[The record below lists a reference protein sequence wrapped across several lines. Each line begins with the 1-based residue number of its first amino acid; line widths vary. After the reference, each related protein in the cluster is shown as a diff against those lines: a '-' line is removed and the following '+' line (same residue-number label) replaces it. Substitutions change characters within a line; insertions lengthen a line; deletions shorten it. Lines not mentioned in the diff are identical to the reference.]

1 MRGWT
6 CLPLKAP
13 GLPFWTLLLILLNSI
28 VTLLVLGNGARVES
42 WGFTPAHP
50 TLVSLFTSLFVHAS
64 PAHLL
69 RNLLFLAFFGWYVER
84 GLSPLRFLL
93 LYLLGGLV
101 AVLTHWLMTLVIQ
114 PALYQESLVGS
125 SGAISAL
132 VGYFALRFYRVRVRL
147 VWSQV
152 SRWGL
157 GVPMWVAVLL
167 WVIWQGVG
175 AVLSAGAE
183 HPVEVGYWAHLGG
196 FTFGLVLA
204 MLWGAG
210 TQSERDYLLQNAE
223 YQLQQGTPDEALR
236 WLQPLLQRTPPDPL
250 ALLKAGDIWR
260 LLGDQEAAISLWLNG
275 LRRTMSNWSL
285 MGTFADRLSELN
297 ALNRLEPAEL
307 DALLQQAERHH
318 ALARAAHWLATL
330 LANPAL
336 PHRPELLLRYAHLL
350 ERIGQHEQAQQA
362 RQQLLHDYPDS
373 LQADLVRLQR
383 RSP

>member
-1 MRGWT
+1 MGLTRLRPKT
-6 CLPLKAP
+6 F
-13 GLPFWTLLLILLNSI
+13 GLPFWTLLLVLLNS
-28 VTLLVLGNGARVES
+28 VTSLLVMGDGQRVES

-84 GLSPLRFLL
+84 GLTPARFLT

-114 PALYQESLVGS
+114 PALYRESLVGS

-132 VGYFALRFYRVRVRL
+132 VGYFALRFYRLRVRL
-147 VWSQV
+147 VWSQM

-183 HPVEVGYWAHLGG
+183 QPAEVGYWAHLGG

-204 MLWGAG
+204 LLWGAG
-210 TQSERDYLLQNAE
+210 AQGERDYLLQNAE
-223 YQLQQGTPDEALR
+223 HQLRYSTPDEALR
-236 WLQPLLQRTPPDPL
+236 WLQPLLQRAQPDPL
-250 ALLKAGDIWR
+250 ALLKAGEIWL
-260 LLGDQEAAISLWLNG
+260 LLGDREAAIRHWLKG
-275 LRRTMSNWSL
+275 LRSPLSDWNL
-285 MGTFADRLSELN
+285 LGTFADRLSELN

-307 DALLQQAERHH
+307 DALLQRAERHH
-318 ALARAAHWLATL
+318 ALQHAANWLATL
-330 LANPAL
+330 VADTTL

-350 ERIGQHEQAQQA
+350 ERLGQHEQAQQT
-362 RQQLLHDYPDS
+362 RQQLLRDYPDT

-383 RSP
+383 RPP

>member
-1 MRGWT
+1 MGLTRLRQKT
-6 CLPLKAP
+6 F
-13 GLPFWTLLLILLNSI
+13 GLPFWTLLLVLLNSI
-28 VTLLVLGNGARVES
+28 ATLLVAGDGPRVES
-42 WGFTPAHP
+42 LGFKPPHP
-50 TLVSLFTSLFVHAS
+50 TRVSLFTSLFVHAS

-84 GLSPLRFLL
+84 GLSATRFLL

-101 AVLTHWLMTLVIQ
+101 AVLTHWLMTLVLQ

-183 HPVEVGYWAHLGG
+183 QPVEVGYWAHLGG
-196 FTFGLVLA
+196 FTFGLLLA

-210 TQSERDYLLQNAE
+210 AQGEREYLLQNAE
-223 YQLQQGTPDEALR
+223 HQLRYGTPDEALR
-236 WLQPLLQRTPPDPL
+236 WLQPLLQRPQPDPL
-250 ALLKAGDIWR
+250 ASLKAGDIWR
-260 LLGDQEAAISLWLNG
+260 LLGDQEAAIRHWLKG
-275 LRRTMSNWSL
+275 LRSKASDWSL
-285 MGTFADRLSELN
+285 ICAFADRLSELN
-297 ALNRLEPAEL
+297 ALNRLEAAEL
-307 DALLQQAERHH
+307 DTLLQQAEQHH
-318 ALARAAHWLATL
+318 ALEHAAHWLANLIEDTT
-330 LANPAL
+330 L
-336 PHRPELLLRYAHLL
+336 PHRAELLLRYAHLL

-383 RSP
+383 RSS

>member
-1 MRGWT
+1 MGLT
-6 CLPLKAP
+6 CLRPKILR
-13 GLPFWTLLLILLNSI
+13 LPFWTLLLALLNGI
-28 VTLLVLGNGARVES
+28 VTMLVVADGQRVES

-50 TLVSLFTSLFVHAS
+50 TLVTLFTSQFVHAS

-84 GLSPLRFLL
+84 GLSPVRFLT

-114 PALYQESLVGS
+114 PALYRESLVGS

-147 VWSQV
+147 VWSQM

-183 HPVEVGYWAHLGG
+183 QPVEVGYWAHLGG
-196 FTFGLVLA
+196 FTFGLLLA
-204 MLWGAG
+204 LVWGAG

-223 YQLQQGTPDEALR
+223 HQLRYGTPDEALR
-236 WLQPLLQRTPPDPL
+236 WLQPLLQRTQPDPL

-260 LLGDQEAAISLWLNG
+260 LLGDQEAAIRHWLQG
-275 LRRTMSNWSL
+275 LRSTAGNWDML
-285 MGTFADRLSELN
+285 GDFADRLSALN

-307 DALLQQAERHH
+307 NALLQLAERHH
-318 ALARAAHWLATL
+318 ALERAAHWLATL
-330 LANPAL
+330 LPDTTL
-336 PHRPELLLRYAHLL
+336 PHRPELLLHYAHLL
-350 ERIGQHEQAQQA
+350 ERLGQHEQAQQT
-362 RQQLLHDYPDS
+362 RQQLLQDYPDS